1 MSSVYGDNKEELPF
15 KMPPPK
21 GKPFRTTTYADANLM
36 HCLVT
41 GRSMSGI
48 IHMVN
53 QTPIQWFCKKQNVVE
68 TATYGSEFMVA
79 RQATEQIMDLRYTLR
94 MMGIPIDG
102 PSWLFGDNQSVIIS
116 SNIPHS
122 SLNKRHNAL
131 SYHRVREAIAAEI
144 LYFLHMDGKYN
155 PSDILTKFLNWA
167 KFWPL
172 VQPLLFRKGE
182 TTKDSKAASPVT
194 QLIEEIKTA
203 SLPSGSRGVTSGN
216 SKVSTQDA
224 IVVDP
229 SGNVTVLS
237 HQMSVSPH
245 PKMCPNGQELS
256 SGELQKD
263 QVAIPAVPIMNKI
276 FKINKLSQRIS
287 LTTNIRNLE
296 KNSGNREK
304 NSITRFLEK
313 IPGTTENPGTS
324 RNITVTNENTGTYN
338 DPRLNESLKTN
349 MSHTGYTVENI
360 LEPST
365 NSTESNYSITNNG
378 SIITTDPVLRK
389 QNENSHLS
397 TDNDVK
403 SSWILIKSKKSIP

>member
-1 MSSVYGDNKEELPF
+1 
-15 KMPPPK
+15 
-21 GKPFRTTTYADANLM
+21 
-36 HCLVT
+36 
-41 GRSMSGI
+41 
-48 IHMVN
+48 
-53 QTPIQWFCKKQNVVE
+53 
-68 TATYGSEFMVA
+68 
-79 RQATEQIMDLRYTLR
+79 
-94 MMGIPIDG
+94 
-102 PSWLFGDNQSVIIS
+102 
-116 SNIPHS
+116 
-122 SLNKRHNAL
+122 
-131 SYHRVREAIAAEI
+131 
-144 LYFLHMDGKYN
+144 
-155 PSDILTKFLNWA
+155 
-167 KFWPL
+167 
-172 VQPLLFRKGE
+172 
-182 TTKDSKAASPVT
+182 
-194 QLIEEIKTA
+194 
-203 SLPSGSRGVTSGN
+203 
-216 SKVSTQDA
+216 
-224 IVVDP
+224 
-229 SGNVTVLS
+229 
-237 HQMSVSPH
+237 
-245 PKMCPNGQELS
+245 
-256 SGELQKD
+256 
-263 QVAIPAVPIMNKI
+263 MNKI